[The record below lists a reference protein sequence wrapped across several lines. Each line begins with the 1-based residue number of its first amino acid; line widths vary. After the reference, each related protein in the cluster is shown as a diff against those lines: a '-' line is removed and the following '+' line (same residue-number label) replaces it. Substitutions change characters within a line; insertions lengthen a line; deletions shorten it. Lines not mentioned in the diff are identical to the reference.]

1 MARPYRER
9 AFVVRHHDLGEADR
23 IIVLFTR
30 GRGIVRAVAK
40 GVRRAK
46 SRFGSRLSPFVDVDV
61 QLHPGRS
68 LDLITSAD
76 AVRTWAAPIVDDYA
90 RYTAACA
97 VLEVAERV
105 AGEEGVPNPRLWDAT
120 AEALA
125 ALADDADPLGPDLVV
140 TRHVLV
146 AMAAAGIAP
155 SLFDCAGCGKPGPH
169 HAFSPAVGGAVC
181 VECRPPGAA
190 TPDPEALHL
199 MWLLQHGH
207 VDAVARGRDTIP
219 GFGALAS
226 EARGLAVDHLR
237 HQLGRRVRALD
248 LVDARWG
255 TMDA

>member
-9 AFVVRHHDLGEADR
+9 ALVVRRHDLGEADR
-23 IIVLFTR
+23 IVVLFTR

-46 SRFGSRLSPFVDVDV
+46 SRFGSRLAPFVDVDV
-61 QLHPGRS
+61 QLYPGRTLES
-68 LDLITSAD
+68 ITGAD
-76 AVRTWAAPIVDDYA
+76 TVRTWAAPLVDDYA

-105 AGEEGVPNPRLWDAT
+105 AGEEGVPNPELWDAT
-120 AEALA
+120 ADALEALA
-125 ALADDADPLGPDLVV
+125 DPDDPLGPDLTV

-146 AMAAAGIAP
+146 AMASAGIAP
-155 SLFDCAGCGKPGPH
+155 ALFDCAGCGKPGPH
-169 HAFSPAVGGAVC
+169 HAFSPALGGAAC

-190 TPDPEALHL
+190 TPPTEALHL

-207 VDAVARGRDTIP
+207 VDAVVRGRETLP
-219 GFGALAS
+219 RFGALSAQ
-226 EARGLAVDHLR
+226 ARDLAAAHLR
-237 HQLGRRVRALD
+237 HQLGRGVRALD

-255 TMDA
+255 TMDG